1 MKITRARQ
9 KPIVET
15 QMISL
20 ADIAFL
26 VIFFFLLTST
36 FMRDKLGITLPVV
49 ENRGKTES
57 PITVILDK
65 EGQIFLNGQPVG
77 SPDAL
82 ERELKGMLAERTTTK
97 EAEVRLRCEKTL
109 KYSQYRPI
117 YEAISHA
124 GGVIAIMHEL
134 PRK

>member
-1 MKITRARQ
+1 MRITRARQ

-26 VIFFFLLTST
+26 IIFFFMLTST
-36 FMRDKLGITLPVV
+36 FMRDKLGIALPVLA
-49 ENRGKTES
+49 NQQKTES

-65 EGQIFLNGQPVG
+65 EGRIFLDGQLVG

-82 ERELKGMLAERTTTK
+82 ERELKGLLADRTTTR
-97 EAEVRLRCEKTL
+97 EAEVRFRCEKTL

-124 GGVIAIMHEL
+124 GGVIAIMHDL
-134 PRK
+134 PRN